1 MRKIN
6 QLKQLEMFKN
16 VSSETMETLAK
27 AGKISQVEKGTNLI
41 RAKEPVS
48 YVYFQ
53 ISGKSIIYNLTHTGK
68 RKILF
73 VLGPG
78 ALLNSNIFEE
88 YLSTIYCETLDDSRI
103 YMIPSSVFVELMNQ
117 DFQLTK
123 NAMCTQERKVWRL
136 SHQLKNTMSSVYLE
150 RKLTA
155 KLWKLARD
163 FGIKT
168 EEGIEIDI
176 NMTITFLAD
185 MLGVSRETTSR
196 TCAVLVENNLIKMK
210 KKRIIVTDPEKMANF
225 YKTGKII

>member
-210 KKRIIVTDPEKMANF
+210 KKRIIVTDPGKMANF